1 MKTCG
6 YPFIPKNQLDAG
18 LPHPLEGV
26 PGSAKVLG
34 LPLGVPGHSWAGGKA
49 LGKNGGLKMEKANIK
64 RPIQKWFWNG
74 LK

>member
-49 LGKNGGLKMEKANIK
+49 LGKMED
-64 RPIQKWFWNG
+64 
-74 LK
+74 